1 MNRLKSVLPHVVSE
15 SQSAFLLGRLIT
27 DNVLVAFET
36 LHHLKRKTQGK
47 LGYMALKLDMS
58 KAYDRVEWSF
68 LEKMMLHLG
77 FSNSFVFIIM
87 SCIKSVSNAVFF
99 NGEPVGHIKP
109 TRGLRQGD
117 PLSFYMF
124 LLCAIGLQGLLHK
137 AKSDGAIRGI
147 SICCNG
153 PRISH
158 LFFADDS
165 VLFYHAKQAKCQV
178 ILNILASYERGS
190 GKKINKD
197 KTNLFFS
204 TNTPQDVQESIQQL
218 LGVPSIRNFEKYL
231 VIPALVGRG
240 KKQSFSYIKE
250 CVWKKLQGWKEKLLS
265 QVSKEV
271 LIKSMIQA
279 IPTYAMSC
287 FKLPKGLIHELET
300 MIRKFGGEGVW
311 QRGKENSLGNLG
323 MFM

>member
-15 SQSAFLLGRLIT
+15 SQSAFLSDRLIT
-27 DNVLVAFET
+27 DNVFVAFET

-47 LGYMALKLDMS
+47 SGYMALKLDMS

-153 PRISH
+153 PRISQ

-204 TNTPQDVQESIQQL
+204 TNTPQDVRESIQQL

-231 VIPALVGRG
+231 VILALVGRG

-300 MIRKFGGEGVW
+300 MIRKF
-311 QRGKENSLGNLG
+311 
-323 MFM
+323 

>member
-1 MNRLKSVLPHVVSE
+1 M
-15 SQSAFLLGRLIT
+15 
-27 DNVLVAFET
+27 LVAFET

-47 LGYMALKLDMS
+47 SGYMALKLDMS

-68 LEKMMLHLG
+68 LEKMILHLG
-77 FSNSFVFIIM
+77 FSDSFVSIIM

-99 NGEPVGHIKP
+99 NGEPVGHMKP
-109 TRGLRQGD
+109 TKGLHRGNL
-117 PLSFYMF
+117 LSPYMF

-153 PRISH
+153 PRISQ

-190 GKKINKD
+190 GQKINKD

-231 VIPALVGRG
+231 VILALVGRG

-250 CVWKKLQGWKEKLLS
+250 CVWKKLQRWKEKLLS
-265 QVSKEV
+265 QAGKEV
-271 LIKSMIQA
+271 LIKSVIQA

-300 MIRKFGGEGVW
+300 MIRKYGGEGVW
-311 QRGKENSLGNLG
+311 QRGKENSLGKLG
-323 MFM
+323 TFM